1 MRKNGQKNVFEETIF
16 SGVLSDRDDK
26 FEMELTLRAG
36 PDSRLVIQPV
46 SVSTR
51 CYVALSKHV
60 GAPGSKSSWLAFEGI
75 SSEGTIFRSTYLSVY
90 GHGHGT
96 DGAWLK
102 LAASK
107 AHIIL
112 KRSEADDAKDVGV
125 QWSLRG
131 FRSFRNRPTKT
142 SLGVVIVRGMHEFE
156 SYDEVTGSLAIN
168 PDGMAVDDAW
178 FEKADEMLE
187 FVWRGLEF
195 GHGGRLPI
203 SLIQEY
209 RSKEV
214 VATFYEGK
222 GSPPHLPSI
231 HFLNQSDYIE
241 CLATHFDRKDTF
253 PEAVWT
259 AVGWLNS
266 RTAIEEV
273 RFLNIMTAIETI
285 LENLLPNTETKILP
299 ASEFSAV
306 KDSLLATLERHS
318 LAKEGLDIFK
328 GKIKQLNS
336 RTLSQKLSAVL
347 DSDLLPEGYPFIS

>member
-1 MRKNGQKNVFEETIF
+1 M
-16 SGVLSDRDDK
+16 
-26 FEMELTLRAG
+26 
-36 PDSRLVIQPV
+36 
-46 SVSTR
+46 
-51 CYVALSKHV
+51 
-60 GAPGSKSSWLAFEGI
+60 
-75 SSEGTIFRSTYLSVY
+75 
-90 GHGHGT
+90 
-96 DGAWLK
+96 
-102 LAASK
+102 
-107 AHIIL
+107 
-112 KRSEADDAKDVGV
+112 
-125 QWSLRG
+125 
-131 FRSFRNRPTKT
+131 
-142 SLGVVIVRGMHEFE
+142 
-156 SYDEVTGSLAIN
+156 
-168 PDGMAVDDAW
+168 
-178 FEKADEMLE
+178 
-187 FVWRGLEF
+187 
-195 GHGGRLPI
+195 
-203 SLIQEY
+203 
-209 RSKEV
+209 
-214 VATFYEGK
+214 
-222 GSPPHLPSI
+222 PSI